1 MKTGLKP
8 SRTIKRVVFYSM
20 RVCCLGS
27 SPLAHVWAQETDLSV
42 EQIPADLLEGAGA
55 VIRYSNTRVEVK
67 SPRNMVR
74 SVRKAE
80 TVLNSRGEDEGIAYV
95 DRTSVVSGKRVSV
108 RVDLVGRRIIT
119 KKKKHK

>member
-1 MKTGLKP
+1 MKTGMNTI
-8 SRTIKRVVFYSM
+8 RTITRVFFYSM
-20 RVCCLGS
+20 LVLCLGS

-74 SVRKAE
+74 SVRKAV
-80 TVLNSRGEDEGIAYV
+80 TVLNRSEERRVGKECVSTCRSRWSPY
-95 DRTSVVSGKRVSV
+95 
-108 RVDLVGRRIIT
+108 
-119 KKKKHK
+119 H